1 MSTIDHCFVCQKSF
15 KRLFAH
21 LAQSAACKSHY
32 MLAHDDK
39 EAPPLTLP
47 TIPNNDHVY
56 TSTVLQ
62 GASRGARPNL
72 WCSSSRGL
80 HKVRESGAVVGEAD
94 DELRVEDVNDV
105 DEDFVVDDDGFPD
118 GDADDQDVSE
128 TEEEEGPD
136 LSVLDLYLKLFQL
149 RANPLGLARFSREEK
164 VQIELLQ
171 LLRDLKC
178 PLKAFT
184 LVLTWAAKSNGNGHT
199 FRAGC
204 QPTREKVIKNL
215 YERYNMNG
223 LTPKE
228 KKLYLPYTQRTVS
241 MIFFDASEVF
251 ASLLSCP
258 TLNQDKNYFFDCTKD
273 PFVAPQT
280 TSYVGDIHTG
290 RCYRKT
296 YEALIKKFGVDMLL
310 PCIMAMD
317 KTHIDMAGRL
327 QMEPITISHGLLNHV
342 VRRLPIAMRI
352 LGYINHSTPVHLPS
366 ASEHDSELNV
376 PADLPKGT
384 LRVKDP
390 LKRHPNASWST
401 YILNETHM
409 QIQFI
414 LEESGFL
421 RLQKHG
427 F

>member
-1 MSTIDHCFVCQKSF
+1 
-15 KRLFAH
+15 
-21 LAQSAACKSHY
+21 
-32 MLAHDDK
+32 
-39 EAPPLTLP
+39 
-47 TIPNNDHVY
+47 
-56 TSTVLQ
+56 
-62 GASRGARPNL
+62 
-72 WCSSSRGL
+72 
-80 HKVRESGAVVGEAD
+80 
-94 DELRVEDVNDV
+94 
-105 DEDFVVDDDGFPD
+105 
-118 GDADDQDVSE
+118 
-128 TEEEEGPD
+128 
-136 LSVLDLYLKLFQL
+136 
-149 RANPLGLARFSREEK
+149 
-164 VQIELLQ
+164 
-171 LLRDLKC
+171 
-178 PLKAFT
+178 
-184 LVLTWAAKSNGNGHT
+184 
-199 FRAGC
+199 
-204 QPTREKVIKNL
+204 
-215 YERYNMNG
+215 
-223 LTPKE
+223 
-228 KKLYLPYTQRTVS
+228 

-280 TSYVGDIHTG
+280 TSYVGDIHPG
-290 RCYRKT
+290 CCYRMT

-327 QMEPITISHGLLNHV
+327 QMEPITILHGLLNHV

-376 PADLPKGT
+376 PADLSKGT

-427 F
+427 FRWDLHYNKKIYPVVFHPYVPFIIGDTEGHDRLCGHYTARFSQISQLCRICECPTYLTGYSKSKFPHRLPKKSTPWCVRALPISSSCCRRTILRMDSLMFDLVCTISAAFLVPVLAKCFTWFPLVGSNTACWPLQPKPVQRLWH